1 MQKTYVEILYPG
13 TFVSETEVRPVDSR
27 DPAKFQAPQRC
38 FGYRFFDRDEVV
50 SGDEVLAGKPKNYS
64 GTHYFGKAMTV
75 DEVEAEFPNSSRTLV
90 SNMQVNGWDKVVK
103 TRCGN
108 FQPLTS
114 LDTIVAE
121 K

>member
-13 TFVSETEVRPVDSR
+13 AFVSETEVRPVDSR
-27 DPAKFQAPQRC
+27 DPAKFQAPEGC
-38 FGYRFFDRDEVV
+38 
-50 SGDEVLAGKPKNYS
+50 
-64 GTHYFGKAMTV
+64 FGKAMTV
-75 DEVEAEFPNSSRTLV
+75 DEVKAEVPNSRTLV
-90 SNMQVNGWDKVVK
+90 SNMQGNGWDKVVK

>member
-13 TFVSETEVRPVDSR
+13 AFVSETEVRPVQSR
-27 DPAKFQAPQRC
+27 DPTKVQAPKNC
-38 FGYRFFDRDEVV
+38 FGYRFFDREEVV

-64 GTHYFGKAMTV
+64 GIHYFGRVMTL
-75 DEVEAEFPNSSRTLV
+75 DEVKAEVPNFSTLV
-90 SNMQVNGWDKVVK
+90 NNMQGNKWDKVVR

-108 FQPLTS
+108 FQPFTS

>member
-13 TFVSETEVRPVDSR
+13 AFVSGTEVRPVDSR
-27 DPAKFQAPQRC
+27 DPAKFQAPEGC
-38 FGYRFFDRDEVV
+38 FGYRFFDREEVV

-64 GTHYFGKAMTV
+64 ETHYFGKAMTV
-75 DEVEAEFPNSSRTLV
+75 DEVKSEVPNSRILV
-90 SNMQVNGWDKVVK
+90 SNMQENGWDRVVK

>member
-13 TFVSETEVRPVDSR
+13 SFLLESSIKPVDSR
-27 DPAKFQAPQRC
+27 DPAKFKAPKGC
-38 FGYRFFDRDEVV
+38 FGYRFFDREEVV
-50 SGDEVLAGKPKNYS
+50 SDDEEVLKGKPKNHS
-64 GTHYFGKAMTV
+64 GTYYFGKVMTV
-75 DEVEAEFPNSSRTLV
+75 DEVKSQVPDSGILV
-90 SNMQVNGWDKVVK
+90 TNMQTNGWDRVVK

-114 LDTIVAE
+114 SDTIVAE